1 MAKKRYISPDTNW
14 LNTHIYQMEMA
25 AETYDND
32 RLLDRASESVSVSD
46 EAYKELKR
54 TQTALAAY
62 AKEYA
67 ERKRLRWEVAMD
79 VAYQIAKR
87 NSLLDHRIYVAR
99 KSLDGTLQADERRAG
114 IKADLDFEAAQAV
127 AAVSSSKEDAASSG
141 FGEF

>member
-79 VAYQIAKR
+79 VACQIEKR
-87 NSLLDHRIYVAR
+87 NSLLDHRIHVAR
-99 KSLDGTLQADERRAG
+99 KSLDGTLQADGRFEV
-114 IKADLDFEAAQAV
+114 DLDFEVAQAV
-127 AAVSSSKEDAASSG
+127 AAASSSKEDAASSG